1 MKKKTISEID
11 NISIQR
17 NYKDTV
23 FRMIFNDKKELLALY
38 NAINETNY
46 DNINDLEVTTLE
58 NAIYMTVKNDVSFV
72 VDMMTLNI
80 YEHQSTVNP
89 HMPIRDLDYVT
100 KTFAKF
106 YENKDIYSSTQKIKL
121 PNPRFIVF
129 YNGKDKEPARKEL
142 RLSNLYMFPEDNP
155 QLELIVTQI
164 NINPGYNDELM
175 EKCKTLNDY
184 TQFVEL
190 TRKYEKSYPI
200 EDAINIAVDECI
212 NRNILADFLKKNRN
226 EVVSMSI
233 FEYNAKLHE
242 DTLKEDSKEEGRAEG
257 RAEGRQEER
266 TNGISTL
273 IATLK
278 ELNIPEN
285 QIIEQVVNKYE
296 LTPEDARERVKSQ
309 N

>member
-257 RAEGRQEER
+257 REEGRQEER
-266 TNGISTL
+266 TNSISTL

-285 QIIEQVVNKYE
+285 QIIEQVVNKYG
-296 LTPEDARERVKSQ
+296 LTPKDATERVKSQ

>member
-1 MKKKTISEID
+1 
-11 NISIQR
+11 
-17 NYKDTV
+17 
-23 FRMIFNDKKELLALY
+23 
-38 NAINETNY
+38 
-46 DNINDLEVTTLE
+46 
-58 NAIYMTVKNDVSFV
+58 
-72 VDMMTLNI
+72 
-80 YEHQSTVNP
+80 
-89 HMPIRDLDYVT
+89 
-100 KTFAKF
+100 
-106 YENKDIYSSTQKIKL
+106 
-121 PNPRFIVF
+121 
-129 YNGKDKEPARKEL
+129 
-142 RLSNLYMFPEDNP
+142 MFPEDNP

-242 DTLKEDSKEEGRAEG
+242 DTLKEDSKAEGREEGRAEG
-257 RAEGRQEER
+257 RAEGREEGRQEER
-266 TNGISTL
+266 TNSISTL

>member
-285 QIIEQVVNKYE
+285 QIIEQVINKYE

>member
-1 MKKKTISEID
+1 
-11 NISIQR
+11 
-17 NYKDTV
+17 
-23 FRMIFNDKKELLALY
+23 
-38 NAINETNY
+38 
-46 DNINDLEVTTLE
+46 
-58 NAIYMTVKNDVSFV
+58 
-72 VDMMTLNI
+72 
-80 YEHQSTVNP
+80 
-89 HMPIRDLDYVT
+89 
-100 KTFAKF
+100 
-106 YENKDIYSSTQKIKL
+106 
-121 PNPRFIVF
+121 
-129 YNGKDKEPARKEL
+129 
-142 RLSNLYMFPEDNP
+142 MFPEDSP

-242 DTLKEDSKEEGRAEG
+242 DTLKEDSKAEGRAEG
-257 RAEGRQEER
+257 RDEGRQEER
-266 TNGISTL
+266 TNSISTL

-285 QIIEQVVNKYE
+285 QIIEQVVNKYG
-296 LTPEDARERVKSQ
+296 LTPKDAAERVKSQ

>member
-1 MKKKTISEID
+1 
-11 NISIQR
+11 
-17 NYKDTV
+17 
-23 FRMIFNDKKELLALY
+23 
-38 NAINETNY
+38 
-46 DNINDLEVTTLE
+46 
-58 NAIYMTVKNDVSFV
+58 
-72 VDMMTLNI
+72 
-80 YEHQSTVNP
+80 
-89 HMPIRDLDYVT
+89 
-100 KTFAKF
+100 
-106 YENKDIYSSTQKIKL
+106 
-121 PNPRFIVF
+121 
-129 YNGKDKEPARKEL
+129 
-142 RLSNLYMFPEDNP
+142 MFPEDNP